1 MIPLADWQ
9 RLPATFFCLIGLLML
24 TSGGPLRGQD
34 SEFDDLVHTVAV
46 NETLTSIADFYGVTV
61 SALIS
66 RNSLDNPDILSVG
79 KQLLILTAEERQ
91 QRAVAN
97 PTAAASTEE
106 PVAIGAGLAA
116 EILAAAPLTPAAAPK
131 FDPSDQ
137 RAELC
142 LLVYDDRNENGML
155 EPGEAPLANAIIRL
169 LDGAGL
175 EQQRIVSASQAHCQ
189 RDLPPNS
196 YQLVVGAP
204 AGYGLTTPAKLQ
216 VQLRAGSNISLEIG
230 ARQGRQTIPVPV
242 AGPPIPEATAAPPAA
257 AEQSVLYNLSGLLL
271 LALAGLVMAS
281 GLGLA
286 LFVRT
291 R

>member
-1 MIPLADWQ
+1 MIPPADWQ
-9 RLPATFFCLIGLLML
+9 RLPAACFCLIALLMM
-24 TSGGPLRGQD
+24 TGGGLLRGQE
-34 SEFDDLVHTVAV
+34 SEVDDLVHTVAA
-46 NETLTSIADFYGVTV
+46 NETLTSIADVYGVTV

-79 KQLLILTAEERQ
+79 KQLLILTAEERR
-91 QRAVAN
+91 QRAEAN
-97 PTAAASTEE
+97 PTAAPSEE
-106 PVAIGAGLAA
+106 ETVAVGTGLAA

-131 FDPSDQ
+131 VDPTDP

-142 LLVYDDRNENGML
+142 LIVYDDRNENGTM
-155 EPGEAPLANAIIRL
+155 EPGEALLANAIIRL

-175 EQQRIVSASQAHCQ
+175 EQRRIVSVSQAHCQ
-189 RDLPPNS
+189 RDLPPSS

-216 VQLRAGSNISLEIG
+216 IQLRAGSSISLEIG
-230 ARQGRQTIPVPV
+230 ARQGRQALSPPVSGVPV
-242 AGPPIPEATAAPPAA
+242 PEATVVPAD
-257 AEQSVLYNLSGLLL
+257 EEPSVLYNLSGLLF
-271 LALAGLVMAS
+271 LALAGLVMVS
-281 GLGLA
+281 GFGLA